1 MTKRKAIK
9 PETYRVL
16 YARSGNKCAFPSCCT
31 PIFEDN
37 NQLTG
42 ECCHIEA
49 YSEGGPRFNA
59 SLSDDDKNS
68 YDNLILMC
76 SRHHKI
82 IDGNPDDYP
91 VEYLKSIKASHEEKY
106 MESTLKL
113 NNSMLNQLME
123 STQQYWRDIKYIHDN
138 DTTGL
143 HRESSTDMSI
153 SQIITILEETIN
165 NLEEIFDF
173 HIQSDESLYKD
184 FKQLC
189 EKLGYSTSL
198 IDTIPYYENPFA
210 NRNWEINYLERPNNF
225 KTLRMYFY
233 ALTIKILEIT
243 AATDFSIFPL
253 LNKWRQKF
261 FEFQKNN
268 YCFD

>member
-1 MTKRKAIK
+1 
-9 PETYRVL
+9 
-16 YARSGNKCAFPSCCT
+16 
-31 PIFEDN
+31 
-37 NQLTG
+37 
-42 ECCHIEA
+42 
-49 YSEGGPRFNA
+49 
-59 SLSDDDKNS
+59 
-68 YDNLILMC
+68 
-76 SRHHKI
+76 
-82 IDGNPDDYP
+82 
-91 VEYLKSIKASHEEKY
+91 
-106 MESTLKL
+106 
-113 NNSMLNQLME
+113 MLNQLME
-123 STQQYWRDIKYIHDN
+123 STLQYWHDIKYIHDN
-138 DTTGL
+138 DITGL
-143 HRESSTDMSI
+143 HREFSTDMSI
-153 SQIITILEETIN
+153 SQIITLLEEAIN